1 MLLTRRDKDPN
12 YPADDRP
19 PKKIAKTENT
29 LIVAATGLYAIDFSI
44 ESK

>member
-1 MLLTRRDKDPN
+1 LLFTQRDKDPH

-29 LIVAATGLYAIDFSI
+29 PMVAKTS
-44 ESK
+44 